1 MSESKKTYIVSKD
14 LIEKIV
20 DFLENPFDNTK
31 ESIEILKSK
40 DSFTEDEINK
50 IVALLGK
57 FPAYSVYPIIDLFKG
72 NLKVEEIDHQQE

>member
-1 MSESKKTYIVSKD
+1 MSEDKKTYIVSKD
-14 LIEKIV
+14 LINKIV
-20 DFLENPFDNTK
+20 DFLENPFDNAK

-50 IVALLGK
+50 IIALLGK

-72 NLKVEEIDHQQE
+72 NLKVEEIDQQ

>member
-1 MSESKKTYIVSKD
+1 MSENKKTYIVSKD
-14 LIEKIV
+14 LIDKIV

-72 NLKVEEIDHQQE
+72 NLKVEEIDQ